1 MSDTSPDVE
10 KRFRTMMASRTP
22 EERLRMASRM
32 FSTARVLVL
41 SGAGADVSDGGRRQ
55 HLFLRFY
62 ARDFSESD
70 CGRILH
76 ELTKR
81 PPHPVPPQGGGR
93 REESPPHPVLPQGG
107 GRREEDD
114 VRE

>member
-32 FSTARVLVL
+32 FSTARALVL
-41 SGAGADVSDGGRRQ
+41 SGAGADESDAGRRQ

-70 CGRILH
+70 CERILH

-81 PPHPVPPQGGGR
+81 SR
-93 REESPPHPVLPQGG
+93 
-107 GRREEDD
+107 
-114 VRE
+114 